1 MLRPTLSS
9 LPVVRARLPTLAAG
23 LSTSAAA
30 SNAAATASAPNPRMH
45 LDPTLQAL
53 LRDVDI
59 SLINNKAKE
68 KYAAPKKRELEVFP
82 QDAAVVD
89 VEPFEEEK
97 FEDERMH
104 RKSPA
109 ALFGSEKIGSLV
121 LPNELQ
127 REINLVV
134 ADADKHKLREDALR
148 LFGTDVG
155 GEDSAWS
162 ADYDVSYG
170 SREQRMRHLEGDG
183 TAFATV
189 ALPPHYAAIASVLRH
204 LRQRIEPDFRL
215 ERVLEWGSGAGSGIW
230 ASMHV
235 FQEKL
240 PNGTYD
246 TDLNDLK
253 ILSSTISSY
262 TSIEKREGLRM
273 IGKHLLKNMGLS
285 ENHVNWQKAYHEED
299 ILPRNERNN
308 AMAMSAFALAA
319 QPNPLARRRVVKQ
332 MWESGAELMVLID
345 HNTKDG
351 FEAIAE
357 ARDWLLR
364 QGSKELEESESAEYA
379 LRGAHVIAPC
389 PHDGACPLYNPG
401 ATKLVCGFSQ
411 RLHRPSFTRR
421 TKHTKFGHENI
432 GYSYVV
438 IRRGPRPARATTSV
452 GRIGEVGRRE
462 LEKKAEASVVPK
474 ELMLQVEHERLVA
487 AGESGKEVLEKEEGK
502 KEEENV
508 VSEPLSG
515 SALEAALRHE
525 AYSWPR
531 LIFPPLKRSKHVI
544 LDACTAEAKILRMTI
559 PKSQGKQPYYDARKS
574 EWGDMFPHPPKN
586 RPQERF
592 QAPKGK
598 GEAEAEVQGADIGKR
613 KVKGMKKPVTY
624 EAIEDELKKKQKR
637 EDRARALERKEL
649 RRAQRREEERD
660 LMGEV
665 D

>member
-1 MLRPTLSS
+1 LRPTLNS
-9 LPVVRARLPTLAAG
+9 LPVVRARLPALAAG

-30 SNAAATASAPNPRMH
+30 GNAAAAAAPNPRMH

-59 SLINNKAKE
+59 SLTSPQAKAKY
-68 KYAAPKKRELEVFP
+68 KAPKKRELEVFP
-82 QDAAVVD
+82 QDGTVVD
-89 VEPFEEEK
+89 VEPFEEEEI
-97 FEDERMH
+97 EDERLH

-109 ALFGSEKIGSLV
+109 AKFGSERIGSLV
-121 LPNELQ
+121 LPHELQ
-127 REINLVV
+127 REINLIV

-148 LFGTDVG
+148 LFGTNAG

-162 ADYDVSYG
+162 AEFDVSYG

-204 LRQRIEPDFRL
+204 IRQRLEPDFRL
-215 ERVLEWGSGAGSGIW
+215 ERVLDWGSGAGSGVW

-240 PNGTYD
+240 PDGTYD
-246 TDLNDLK
+246 TDLNSLR
-253 ILSSTISSY
+253 ISNSTISSY
-262 TSIEKREGLRM
+262 QNIEKREGLRM
-273 IGKHLLKNMGLS
+273 IGKRLLRNMGLP
-285 ENHVNWQKAYHEED
+285 ENAVTWQKAHHEED
-299 ILPRNERNN
+299 VLPRSERNS
-308 AMAMSAFALAA
+308 AMALSAFALAA
-319 QPNPLARRRVVKQ
+319 QPNPLSRRRIAKQ
-332 MWESGAELMVLID
+332 MWDSGAELMVLID
-345 HNTKDG
+345 HNTKEG

-364 QGSKELEESESAEYA
+364 QGSKELEDPESANYA
-379 LRGAHVIAPC
+379 LRGSHVIAPC
-389 PHDGACPLYNPG
+389 PHDGACPLYHPG
-401 ATKLVCGFSQ
+401 SVKLVCGFSQ
-411 RLHRPSFTRR
+411 RLHRPEFTRR

-438 IRRGPRPARATTSV
+438 IRRGQRPARATTSV
-452 GRIGEVGRRE
+452 GRVGEVGRRDM
-462 LEKKAEASVVPK
+462 EKHAQAQNAPK
-474 ELMLQVEHERLVA
+474 ELMLQVEHERLLA
-487 AGESGKEVLEKEEGK
+487 AGSSVHINAETSRDGKLAKD
-502 KEEENV
+502 V

-515 SALEAALRHE
+515 AALEAALRQE

-544 LDACTAEAKILRMTI
+544 LDACTAEAKIMRMTV

-574 EWGDMFPHPPKN
+574 EWGDIFPHPPKN

-592 QAPKGK
+592 QAPVRAKGQ
-598 GEAEAEVQGADIGKR
+598 EAPVVEGGDIGKR

-624 EAIEDELKKKQKR
+624 EAIEDELKQKQKR
-637 EDRARALERKEL
+637 EDRARAMERKEL
-649 RRAQRREEERD
+649 RRQQRREEEQA
-660 LMGEV
+660 LMDEV